1 MTRISL
7 LADSSGTIAASAAD
21 LLLRAGDL
29 GGRVQ
34 EAATGESL
42 EPRDGRVA
50 GAALDVRSAEPPDLP
65 AGTLAGPDNGMAT
78 PHIASASVE
87 AIADLAT
94 QSVDCVLT
102 LLERGGRIEPRSGH
116 A

>member
-65 AGTLAGPDNGMAT
+65 AGTDNGMAT